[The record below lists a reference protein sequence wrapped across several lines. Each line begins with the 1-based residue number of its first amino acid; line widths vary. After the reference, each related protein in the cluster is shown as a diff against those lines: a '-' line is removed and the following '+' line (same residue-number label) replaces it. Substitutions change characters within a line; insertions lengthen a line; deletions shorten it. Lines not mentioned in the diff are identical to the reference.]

1 MFHMP
6 ILCTWD
12 IDGDNYLELL
22 RTDKVYL
29 IQSRLLVFNGSPDEL
44 CKQVET
50 RRLAELPE
58 TKVKGLRAGA
68 DVLAL
73 IDRVVAEH
81 VANQHRLIAG
91 LPPELRPHLDA
102 ALRAWLASF
111 EEGAG

>member
-73 IDRVVAEH
+73 IDRVKACLLRDIDKGELYL
-81 VANQHRLIAG
+81 AQEKRLKLLEDKIK
-91 LPPELRPHLDA
+91 
-102 ALRAWLASF
+102 F
-111 EEGAG
+111 